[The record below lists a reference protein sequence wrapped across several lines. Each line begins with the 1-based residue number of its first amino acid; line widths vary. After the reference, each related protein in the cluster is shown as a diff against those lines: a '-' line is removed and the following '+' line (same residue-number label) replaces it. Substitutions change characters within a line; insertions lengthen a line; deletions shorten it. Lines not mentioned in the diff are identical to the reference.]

1 MPMVTY
7 PLNNIEYTA
16 EDAELFHSTRTSGVY
31 ATNSFDYSVTGSD
44 NTIVI
49 GNGIA
54 WIKNSEFAGKVVARK
69 EPISLDM
76 GLSDSIYQR
85 IDAIVIQFDANKNA
99 TEIVVKNGV
108 PSSKPTA
115 PSVVR
120 TESIYELH
128 LYHVRRS
135 AGSLTIS
142 ANNITDLRSNNNY
155 CGLMTD
161 SVTQAVDTTLSRHG
175 VAADSAAVG
184 NRISNLKASDVGA
197 RPSDWMPTLAE
208 IGAQKIIGFGQITG
222 DLNDYEKLR
231 NTVVWVNGN
240 SVTNS
245 PTTNFAVVETWSN
258 GGGIILQR
266 ITTVSHNV
274 ALRMRYNSEWT
285 EWGWIN
291 PPMNIGTEYRLIEKW
306 NGKTVY
312 CKVISCGALV
322 AAGSR
327 KTVSIGQ
334 AGITRIV
341 RHCGYAVYGSSA
353 GEDYKGTPVSL
364 PIYGVT
370 GLIGYH
376 AVAAEGLIYIEC
388 IEDGTEFTSSY
399 ITLWYTKD

>member
-1 MPMVTY
+1 MSDFFKGVTF
-7 PLNNIEYTA
+7 PWQE
-16 EDAELFHSTRTSGVY
+16 
-31 ATNSFDYSVTGSD
+31 VTPSD
-44 NTIVI
+44 
-49 GNGIA
+49 
-54 WIKNSEFAGKVVARK
+54 
-69 EPISLDM
+69 
-76 GLSDSIYQR
+76 
-85 IDAIVIQFDANKNA
+85 DAIVQRASLPDRRLSGCDLTYSGYTLTMAAGSMLVCGRQFRHTAAQNWAVTGASSGYARLLLTIDVTKASTEDAFEQISTSIEYATAADGFAALRQDDINNA
-99 TEIVVKNGV
+99 GIIYQAVICVVSLGAGGITSIV
-108 PSSKPTA
+108 
-115 PSVVR
+115 
-120 TESIYELH
+120 ESI
-128 LYHVRRS
+128 VK
-135 AGSLTIS
+135 GSL
-142 ANNITDLRSNNNY
+142 N
-155 CGLMTD
+155 
-161 SVTQAVDTTLSRHG
+161 
-175 VAADSAAVG
+175 
-184 NRISNLKASDVGA
+184 ASDVGA
-197 RPSDWMPTLAE
+197 RPSDWLPTLEE
-208 IGAQKIIGFGQITG
+208 IGAQKIIGKGQITG

-231 NTVVWVNGN
+231 DTICWVNGN
-240 SVTNS
+240 SVANS

-266 ITTVSHNV
+266 VTTVSHNI
-274 ALRMRYNSEWT
+274 ALRVRYNSKWSEW
-285 EWGWIN
+285 EWLN

-306 NGKTVY
+306 NGKAVY

-353 GEDYKGTPVSL
+353 GEAYKGTPVSL